1 MSSMADGTG
10 LRERKKQRTRDALIA
25 AAVRLFERNGYEQ
38 TTVAQIAA
46 AADVTTRTFFLHFP
60 AKEDVLFANAEVR
73 VDIGLKA
80 IADRSPG
87 ESISDVLAR
96 SMILMMANTFAG
108 DLTTGLA
115 ALRARLVVS
124 TPSLLARQ
132 LHKLLAAQSE
142 LAQALQRAY
151 PDELD
156 LLDAAARVGAVTGAV
171 SAAAATSLA
180 QGDGPEQVQAAMSR
194 ALDIALHRHARG

>member
-1 MSSMADGTG
+1 MADGTG
-10 LRERKKQRTRDALIA
+10 LRERKKQRTRDAL
-25 AAVRLFERNGYEQ
+25 
-38 TTVAQIAA
+38 IAA

-96 SMILMMANTFAG
+96 SMADMMANTFAG

-115 ALRARLVVS
+115 ALRARLVMS

-132 LHKLLAAQSE
+132 LHRLLAAQSE

-156 LLDAAARVGAVTGAV
+156 LLGAAARVGAVTGAV

-194 ALDIALHRHARG
+194 ALDIALHRARG